1 MRLWHCSNPS
11 ILGILYG
18 HLKEGYDGDLTL
30 VDLENR
36 RIIQDSDTWTKV
48 GWTPYEGMEL
58 TGWPM
63 YTIVDGNVV
72 HRREPEGPLRGKS
85 ISLPGSTGRVLK
97 FNKI

>member
-1 MRLWHCSNPS
+1 MRSCQS
-11 ILGILYG
+11 IWKKNKG

-63 YTIVDGNVV
+63 YTIVDGMYY
-72 HRREPEGPLRGKS
+72 RREPEGPLRGKLFLS
-85 ISLPGSTGRVLK
+85 RVVLGES
-97 FNKI
+97 